1 MLLSLLLALT
11 APARA
16 AAPPP
21 VEVRLVEVQGLSL
34 TRAGA
39 TATVRVEATRRVGT
53 PLKVRGLDATLFLN
67 QVELATVDTDF
78 GRRLPRDTP
87 VVFDIPVT
95 IDAATAATAALGAL
109 GRGKMNLR
117 VKGHV
122 DVTAWWFFR
131 REVPVRAE
139 LSP

>member
-1 MLLSLLLALT
+1 MLLSLALALA
-11 APARA
+11 APAQA

-21 VEVRLVEVQGLSL
+21 VEVRLLEVQGLNL

-39 TATVRVEATRRVGT
+39 TATVRVEATRTVGT
-53 PLKVRGLDATLFLN
+53 PLKVRGLTATVLLN
-67 QVELATVDTDF
+67 QVELATTVTDF

-109 GRGKMNLR
+109 GRGKLNLR
-117 VKGHV
+117 VEGHV
-122 DVTAWWFFR
+122 DVTAWWVFR
-131 REVPVRAE
+131 RQVPVKAR